1 MSRGMNSFLETLGCL
16 AIGCAILA
24 MGWWGIQSDP
34 DFDTTRAAKSPQNLG
49 AAWVPENTD
58 R

>member
-1 MSRGMNSFLETLGCL
+1 MNSLLEALGCL

-24 MGWWGIQSDP
+24 MGWWGIQTDP
-34 DFDTTRAAKSPQNLG
+34 AFDTTRAAKIPQNMG